1 MGAAGRKRLQD
12 EDDSVDEKVQDA
24 LDGFNPSGPAKLKKK
39 ITKVE
44 DSELVMGG
52 DDEKPT
58 RVRTNKTNFGDDVF
72 GGNPDA
78 SDNEHIETGINEVC
92 APIKADFEELKR
104 KIEDK
109 ENEILRLEGE
119 FYKRT
124 SAKAMELEGIN
135 NELDEEIDRH
145 KHLYEM
151 KMLAKLEARLRR
163 VEAEKIALLQEEQR
177 ATIALRNEA
186 WVHGEELGEYESRF
200 EAEARKRE
208 VTLTK
213 LYSRFNTLVKAQ
225 IINAEGNLKAQ

>member
-1 MGAAGRKRLQD
+1 MGD
-12 EDDSVDEKVQDA
+12 
-24 LDGFNPSGPAKLKKK
+24 
-39 ITKVE
+39 
-44 DSELVMGG
+44 
-52 DDEKPT
+52 DDEKPH
-58 RVRTNKTNFGDDVF
+58 RVRTKTNFADDVF
-72 GGNPDA
+72 GGNPEAD
-78 SDNEHIETGINEVC
+78 DNEHIETGVNEVC

-109 ENEILRLEGE
+109 ENEILKLEGE

-135 NELDEEIDRH
+135 NELDNEIDRH